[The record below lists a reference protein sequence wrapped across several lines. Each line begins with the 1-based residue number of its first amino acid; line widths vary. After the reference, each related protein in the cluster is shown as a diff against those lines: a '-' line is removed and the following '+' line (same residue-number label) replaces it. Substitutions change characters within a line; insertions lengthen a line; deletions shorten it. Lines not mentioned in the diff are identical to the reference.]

1 MATKKTIEF
10 KAKFDLSEFDKGAQ
24 KVQDRMRQITSPVTT
39 SAAMQKAQSM
49 MAQLGIGQITPQ
61 DEARR
66 RSYDNTVK
74 QSQRE
79 LEQIAQRQWQAA
91 QKLEVILDKR
101 IEKLNKLKDLE
112 KGLLLTNQDTSRI
125 KEQIARSEER
135 IAITR
140 AKVSGRALNVQSATE
155 SLQDMAGDQIGSYG
169 GLQAS
174 PVDRLRRAYSMYGIS
189 GGLGMLGRISGGM
202 GRLAFGGATVLAGA
216 YNMYNTQSLAQR
228 DYELSVRQAQGNV
241 INQGPA
247 GQALSSIYAGQG
259 TRFAYEAAQRNVAVS
274 EAMKYRQDLE
284 RNTGLSAIASRAIAG
299 AGAGAASGAFG
310 GGIFAG
316 LTGGIGAAAVPVL
329 SALGGIGGGA
339 GSLLRDLSN
348 PLTRSTMFG
357 SASERQTLLSA
368 EAAKR
373 YQQTLEAEKSRSPL
387 KFLSQ
392 EQFLQNYQ
400 QDLGIQR
407 ALGLSDTDFYGKEDV
422 RSGNVVGGMYNNLLN
437 RGYTRDEIMRSVGGV
452 LQAGGSTA
460 AAGSQTGLVQQ
471 MQRAGFSNA
480 SQTVGA
486 ISRITGSIA
495 ETEQA
500 TIKVMEEAFKRGLDK
515 SEFRQESVKFQ
526 EILTGAI
533 TSSGV
538 VSGQGAINAAQ
549 IMAGFVANPENMQS
563 IGAASGAKQF
573 YESNLKNTLNQSI
586 QAAGLMEIPGL
597 GFSDANALMRMSTE
611 ELFDEGNMQVS
622 AAAEAAGMS
631 REELV
636 QKVQQSK
643 LNAFTVTKSGQQA
656 VEGAKAAVLKKEQ
669 DLVGQGVDR
678 QEARKRAYQDFIS
691 SPEAGK
697 LMNILGMESTGF
709 QDLKY
714 AEKQGVI
721 TGVLGMESKTIE
733 KEINVRDT
741 LQKAADQQSIGNAQE
756 EATAKQQQI
765 TNQTFVQQGYAP
777 LKQAAEKLKEMSA
790 SAMNAAMMLESAVKT
805 GDTSSITN
813 AMSNFQKNTEPP
825 KAGASKAG
833 K

>member
-24 KVQDRMRQITSPVTT
+24 KIQERMRQITAPTAT

-66 RSYDNTVK
+66 RSYDNTVR

-91 QKLEVILDKR
+91 QRLEVILDKR

-135 IAITR
+135 IALTR
-140 AKVSGRALNVQSATE
+140 AKVTGRALNVQSAAE
-155 SLQDMAGDQIGSYG
+155 SLQDISGYEGGYA

-174 PVDRLRRAYSMYGIS
+174 PMDRIRRAYGMHGIGGAIGMAGRTMGGF
-189 GGLGMLGRISGGM
+189 GGLGFGAAA
-202 GRLAFGGATVLAGA
+202 LAAGA
-216 YNMYNTQSLAQR
+216 YNIYNTQSLAQR
-228 DYELSVRQAQGNV
+228 DYELSVRQAQGSV

-247 GQALSSIYAGQG
+247 GQALASIYSGQG
-259 TRFAYEAAQRNVAVS
+259 TRFAYESAQRNTAIS

-284 RNTGLSAIASRAIAG
+284 RNTSLSGIASRAVAG

-310 GGIFAG
+310 GGLFAG
-316 LTGGIGAAAVPVL
+316 LTGGVGAAAIPLL

-348 PLTRSTMFG
+348 PLTRATMFG
-357 SASERQTLLSA
+357 SAEERQSLLSS

-373 YQQTLEAEKSRSPL
+373 YQQTLEAEKSKSPL
-387 KFLSQ
+387 KFLAQ
-392 EQFLQNYQ
+392 DQFLQNYQ
-400 QDLGIQR
+400 QDLGVQR
-407 ALGLSDTDFYGKEDV
+407 SLGLSDAQFYGAEDV
-422 RSGNVVGGMYNNLLN
+422 QSGNVVGGMYNNLLG
-437 RGYTRDEIMRSVGGV
+437 RGFTRDEIMRSVGGV
-452 LQAGGSTA
+452 IQAGGSTA
-460 AAGSQTGLVQQ
+460 VAASQTGLVQQ
-471 MQRAGFSNA
+471 MQRAGISNA
-480 SQTVGA
+480 AQTMGT
-486 ISRITGSIA
+486 ISRITGSVG

-500 TIKVMEEAFKRGLDK
+500 AIKVMEEAFKRGLDK

-526 EILTGAI
+526 EVLTGAMA
-533 TSSGV
+533 SSGV
-538 VSGQGAINAAQ
+538 VSGQGAVNAAQ
-549 IMAGFVANPENMQS
+549 IMAGFISNPESMQS
-563 IGAASGAKQF
+563 IGAAAGAKQF

-586 QAAGLMEIPGL
+586 QAAGLMDIPGL
-597 GFSDANALMRMSTE
+597 GFSDANALLRMSTE

-643 LNAFTVTKSGQQA
+643 LNAVTTTKSGQQA
-656 VEGAKAAVLKKEQ
+656 VEGAKAAVSKKEQ
-669 DLVGQGVDR
+669 ELVGQGMDR
-678 QEARKRAYQDFIS
+678 QKARQRAYQDFIS

-714 AEKQGVI
+714 AEKQGVVA
-721 TGVLGMESKTIE
+721 GVLGMEMTPIQSQID
-733 KEINVRDT
+733 VRDT
-741 LQKAADQQSIGNAQE
+741 LQRASDQQSIGNAQE
-756 EATAKQQQI
+756 EATAKQQKI
-765 TNQTFVQQGYAP
+765 TNETFVQQGYTP

-790 SAMNAAMMLESAVKT
+790 SAMNAAMILESAVKS
-805 GDTSSITN
+805 GDTTAITN
-813 AMSNFQKNTEPP
+813 AMTDFQKATEPP
-825 KAGASKAG
+825 KAGASRPG